1 MHSATLQQPVPAR
14 AGPERQN
21 AAVPASCRRQAAVL
35 RTGLTR
41 VSPSRWAPSL
51 SWNWPSLFL
60 VASITKSFKKWKRKI
75 NKKWFPAARAGLCES
90 EGETVGDQLR
100 GSDKGQVTKKIII
113 IDVISFCVTSG
124 KDQKQGKDPR
134 SKKPSPSNLA
144 FSTPGRKG
152 RSSQNFLRQPSFMR
166 LNVILL
172 HARYSGVWILQHA
185 KTCGWLQ
192 GRSKPNICFLEQG
205 REWARSN
212 TTSSS
217 VLPGIFLLFNF
228 LSCATN

>member
-1 MHSATLQQPVPAR
+1 MFRHSRSSIAGCTALRSSSQFQLEQDPSGRTRRFQRRVVAKQQCCAPAWLAFLRPGEHLHYPGIDLPFFWSHPLQSHLKN
-14 AGPERQN
+14 E
-21 AAVPASCRRQAAVL
+21 
-35 RTGLTR
+35 
-41 VSPSRWAPSL
+41 
-51 SWNWPSLFL
+51 
-60 VASITKSFKKWKRKI
+60 KRKI

-166 LNVILL
+166 LKVILL
-172 HARYSGVWILQHA
+172 
-185 KTCGWLQ
+185 
-192 GRSKPNICFLEQG
+192 
-205 REWARSN
+205 
-212 TTSSS
+212 
-217 VLPGIFLLFNF
+217 
-228 LSCATN
+228 

>member
-1 MHSATLQQPVPAR
+1 MFHHSRSSIAGCTALRSSSQFQLEQDPSGRTRRFQRRVVAKQQCCAPAWLAFLRPGEHLHYPGIDLPFFWSHPLQSHL
-14 AGPERQN
+14 EN
-21 AAVPASCRRQAAVL
+21 E
-35 RTGLTR
+35 
-41 VSPSRWAPSL
+41 
-51 SWNWPSLFL
+51 
-60 VASITKSFKKWKRKI
+60 KRKI

-166 LNVILL
+166 LKVI
-172 HARYSGVWILQHA
+172 W
-185 KTCGWLQ
+185 
-192 GRSKPNICFLEQG
+192 F
-205 REWARSN
+205 
-212 TTSSS
+212 
-217 VLPGIFLLFNF
+217 
-228 LSCATN
+228 